1 MVHKIPA
8 RKHRWPL
15 SRPKLVLVSGWTG
28 AGKSTVAEALAH
40 DIGATVASF
49 DWLMSG
55 LRAFADLWAT
65 IEKPSEFQ
73 REVGW
78 SLLSR
83 VAEQQLRRGSSCIL
97 DVVAHEKPR
106 QHWQGL
112 AQQQNADFYV
122 IECICSDPT
131 THRHLVEGR
140 HRTIPA
146 WYEITFTDA
155 QRVRKNY
162 VPLADPKL
170 VLDAVNDRDT
180 NLDAARRYVG
190 VSAPPQD

>member
-1 MVHKIPA
+1 MIA
-8 RKHRWPL
+8 RKHRQPAA
-15 SRPKLVLVSGWTG
+15 RAKLVLVSGWTG
-28 AGKSTVAEALAH
+28 AGKSTVADALAP

-55 LRAFADLWAT
+55 LRAIPDLWAT

-83 VAEQQLRRGSSCIL
+83 VAEQQLRRGSSCVL
-97 DVVAHEKPR
+97 DLVARERPR
-106 QHWQGL
+106 QQWQVL

-122 IECICSDPT
+122 IECTCSDLT
-131 THRHLVEGR
+131 THRRLIEGR
-140 HRTIPA
+140 QRTIPA
-146 WYEITFTDA
+146 WYEITFTEA
-155 QRVRKNY
+155 QRVREIY

-170 VLDAVNDRDT
+170 VLDAINDYDT
-180 NLDAARRYVG
+180 NLDEARRFVG
-190 VSAPPQD
+190 VSASQD

>member
-1 MVHKIPA
+1 MISPNHPRPA
-8 RKHRWPL
+8 GRA
-15 SRPKLVLVSGWTG
+15 KLVLVSGWTG

-40 DIGATVASF
+40 EIGATVASF

-55 LRAFADLWAT
+55 LRAFPDLWAT
-65 IEKPSEFQ
+65 IEKPSTFQ

-78 SLLSR
+78 SLLAR

-97 DVVAHEKPR
+97 DLVARETPR

-112 AQQQNADFYV
+112 ARQQNADFYV

-140 HRTIPA
+140 QRTIPA
-146 WYEITFTDA
+146 WYEITFADA
-155 QRVRKNY
+155 ERVRDSY
-162 VPLADPKL
+162 VPLGNPKL
-170 VLDAVNDRDT
+170 VLDAVDDIDT
-180 NLDAARRYVG
+180 NLDAARRFVG
-190 VSAPPQD
+190 TPAPQD